1 MSEILD
7 YEEAIR
13 PFLSEKRYHHSLC
26 VAEAAEELA
35 RQYGAD
41 EEKAWIA
48 GILHDILKET
58 PGEEQLRMLDGFGI
72 ALTDLER
79 SAPKLWHAI
88 TGAAYL
94 EHTLHIQ
101 DREILDAVRYHTTGR
116 ADMTLLEKIL
126 FVADYTSA
134 DRQFDGVDRLRS
146 LARKGW
152 IRPSFWA
159 PLLRL
164 RIWPIC
170 IRRSIPIR
178 WRHTTGMSCKGRI
191 PARKIKDTVPLA
203 RRRGKRPVRRRNE
216 RETIMTSLELAKR
229 AGQILHNKKAA
240 ELKSLKLRI
249 FPHWGIILCWPPV
262 PAIPMSTPCPMNWNS
277 SSSRKG
283 SIPTMWKGTGRI
295 PGSCSITAR
304 WSCMCSPRNR
314 GSFTIWIAFGRMG
327 IR

>member
-26 VAEAAEELA
+26 VAEATEELA

-146 LARKGW
+146 LAREGLDQ
-152 IRPSFWA
+152 A
-159 PLLRL
+159 VLLGSAFTIEDLAHMHKAIHPDTLAAYNWYVLQGEDTRKENQGYGSL
-164 RIWPIC
+164 
-170 IRRSIPIR
+170 
-178 WRHTTGMSCKGRI
+178 G
-191 PARKIKDTVPLA
+191 PA
-203 RRRGKRPVRRRNE
+203 E
-216 RETIMTSLELAKR
+216 REKT
-229 AGQILHNKKAA
+229 G
-240 ELKSLKLRI
+240 
-249 FPHWGIILCWPPV
+249 
-262 PAIPMSTPCPMNWNS
+262 TPE
-277 SSSRKG
+277 K
-283 SIPTMWKGTGRI
+283 
-295 PGSCSITAR
+295 
-304 WSCMCSPRNR
+304 
-314 GSFTIWIAFGRMG
+314 
-327 IR
+327 